1 MEGINIV
8 GVQFRRA
15 GRIYDFSS
23 GDSDFKVGDDVVVET
38 ERGPS
43 LAKVAV
49 IRYRAATPAR
59 SSKPSC
65 ASRPGATWRRRAS
78 SRQSTPPP
86 SPARKPT
93 SSQPQDERSCRA
105 EVQFGGDKVIIFFSS
120 PGRVDF
126 RELVKELAVG
136 LRRASS

>member
-23 GDSDFKVGDDVVVET
+23 GSLDLKVGDDVVVDT

-43 LAKVAV
+43 LAKVALV
-49 IRYRAATPAR
+49 RYEEADAGRDKDLKNILRVASRRDLDDTNRLTTAAATKIAR
-59 SSKPSC
+59 DKVERLGLKMSVL
-65 ASRPGATWRRRAS
+65 
-78 SRQSTPPP
+78 QS
-86 SPARKPT
+86 
-93 SSQPQDERSCRA
+93 
-105 EVQFGGDKVIIFFSS
+105 EVQFGGNKVIVYFSA

-126 RELVKELAVG
+126 RELVKD
-136 LRRASS
+136 